1 MAVYAWTDSI
11 EKTLDVMRQNTM
23 KMGELSKEKYNALK
37 KRIQYLQL
45 PLAVLSAINAYA
57 VVGLDN
63 YMSENTV
70 TIGSCVVSASIAA
83 YLGYDWLSGSQ
94 KEMEKELSFSKDCEV
109 ISEHIKQVLTT
120 KREERTIEGD
130 VFLREKFDS
139 YKQVVQ
145 GHPLIEKFI
154 LKYSHQ

>member
-1 MAVYAWTDSI
+1 
-11 EKTLDVMRQNTM
+11 MRQNTM

-94 KEMEKELSFSKDCEV
+94 KEMEKE
-109 ISEHIKQVLTT
+109 
-120 KREERTIEGD
+120 
-130 VFLREKFDS
+130 
-139 YKQVVQ
+139 
-145 GHPLIEKFI
+145 
-154 LKYSHQ
+154 